1 MNTELWQG
9 YLQQACQENLNL
21 RVFAAFNTNVD
32 VVAHITSEKIQR
44 LLQDNPDIDM
54 QAVQNRSVEDVGVIR
69 SKEDFLVVLR
79 DMMQEGKSFH
89 IVLEGRELMN
99 WLDKQFAGESER
111 MGGQAGI
118 IANQMAAL
126 GAEAIAYTA
135 LLSPKQSSLFDD
147 RVKTPLIDDGF
158 GLAPIREAARPEDET
173 KINWIFEYGK
183 GIEVD
188 FGVAKVVTP
197 RANRVIVA
205 TRPAGAVMS
214 FQEPVVEYLP
224 ELGASSEVAFMAGY
238 HYVDTTNPD
247 GRSYEEFMQDTVDHL
262 RALKSKNPA
271 LKLHY
276 EYVPMKYAEMEPETL
291 LRVASEIKCFG
302 INENEI
308 RRVLTE
314 FGFEAEAQAIAEDER
329 AYSLYQGGLRL
340 LEKMQVERVQVH
352 NLGYYVLL
360 LRKDYPIAPEKV
372 RQACLFASAVNA
384 MKARYGG
391 YPGPSQLEEAKD
403 IQLSDIGY
411 TQLKGFA
418 KEMAEKH
425 GLDAQ
430 QLMETGY
437 AVMEDHIVMVVPAH
451 VIPDPVSTVG
461 MGDTISSSSYAMEVQ
476 LGKE

>member
-173 KINWIFEYGK
+173 KINWIFE
-183 GIEVD
+183 VW
-188 FGVAKVVTP
+188 
-197 RANRVIVA
+197 
-205 TRPAGAVMS
+205 
-214 FQEPVVEYLP
+214 Q
-224 ELGASSEVAFMAGY
+224 GY
-238 HYVDTTNPD
+238 
-247 GRSYEEFMQDTVDHL
+247 
-262 RALKSKNPA
+262 
-271 LKLHY
+271 
-276 EYVPMKYAEMEPETL
+276 
-291 LRVASEIKCFG
+291 
-302 INENEI
+302 
-308 RRVLTE
+308 
-314 FGFEAEAQAIAEDER
+314 
-329 AYSLYQGGLRL
+329 
-340 LEKMQVERVQVH
+340 
-352 NLGYYVLL
+352 
-360 LRKDYPIAPEKV
+360 
-372 RQACLFASAVNA
+372 
-384 MKARYGG
+384 
-391 YPGPSQLEEAKD
+391 
-403 IQLSDIGY
+403 
-411 TQLKGFA
+411 
-418 KEMAEKH
+418 
-425 GLDAQ
+425 
-430 QLMETGY
+430 
-437 AVMEDHIVMVVPAH
+437 
-451 VIPDPVSTVG
+451 
-461 MGDTISSSSYAMEVQ
+461 
-476 LGKE
+476 